1 MINGLCIFWDKR
13 MSYFKITCSLY
24 YGFYH
29 TSVRKISICRKGKN
43 KKKQSRIVVI
53 DLGRH
58 QPKENS
64 NQDSN
69 QEMFLSNAIK
79 HGGHS
84 GCTVFLRTA
93 VWSQP

>member
-1 MINGLCIFWDKR
+1 M
-13 MSYFKITCSLY
+13 
-24 YGFYH
+24 
-29 TSVRKISICRKGKN
+29 
-43 KKKQSRIVVI
+43 VI

>member
-1 MINGLCIFWDKR
+1 MGYAYFGINECHISRSLVPYIMDFITHQWGKFQYAER
-13 MSYFKITCSLY
+13 EKI
-24 YGFYH
+24 
-29 TSVRKISICRKGKN
+29 